1 MVGKIEAMRPKLLIE
16 GLATFF
22 LCLAC
27 ALVQG
32 VLAPFIIGAL
42 LLALVYLGGPVSQ
55 AHYNP
60 AVTLSFCLRRRQAWP
75 TGAAY
80 VGVQC
85 LAAVLAALIAGLYHG
100 HTEEN
105 SEHILE
111 ALKKPVLEGWFPDM
125 STEFLGTFLL
135 AFVIL
140 VVATSRRT
148 VGNNYYGLAI
158 AATVAGL
165 MGVFGAL
172 SPDFNPAVSFCRN
185 IEGCFSALN
194 AEGSAGLAFQQEVS
208 YLAHSTPR
216 LLLAVAAQLAGA
228 AVAAWAF
235 LGIFPEER

>member
-1 MVGKIEAMRPKLLIE
+1 MRPKLLIE

-32 VLAPFIIGAL
+32 GLAPFIIGAL
-42 LLALVYLGGPVSQ
+42 LLALVYIGGPVSQ

-60 AVTLSFCLRRRQAWP
+60 AVTLAFCVRRRQAWSV
-75 TGAAY
+75 GAAY
-80 VGVQC
+80 VGVQF
-85 LAAVLAALIAGLYHG
+85 LAALLAALIAGLYHG

-111 ALKKPVLEGWFPDM
+111 ALKKPVLEGWLPDT
-125 STEFLGTFLL
+125 SAEFFGAFLL

-172 SPDFNPAVSFCRN
+172 SPDFNPAVSLCRA
-185 IEGCFSALN
+185 IEGCFSVLN
-194 AEGSAGLAFQQEVS
+194 CEGSVGLAIQQEVS

-216 LLLAVAAQLAGA
+216 LLLALAAQLTGA
-228 AVAAWAF
+228 ALAAWAF

>member
-1 MVGKIEAMRPKLLIE
+1 MRPKLLIE

-32 VLAPFIIGAL
+32 PLAPFIIGAL
-42 LLALVYLGGPVSQ
+42 LLALIYIGGPVSQ

-60 AVTLSFCLRRRQAWP
+60 AVTLAFCLRRRQAWL

-80 VGVQC
+80 AGVQF
-85 LAAVLAALIAGLYHG
+85 LAALLAAFIAGLYHG

-105 SEHILE
+105 SEHILD
-111 ALKKPVLEGWFPDM
+111 ALKKPVLEGWFSDM
-125 STEFLGTFLL
+125 STELLGTFLL

-148 VGNNYYGLAI
+148 VGNNYYALAI

-165 MGVFGAL
+165 MGVFGAFY
-172 SPDFNPAVSFCRN
+172 PDFNPAVSFCKGL
-185 IEGCFSALN
+185 EGCFSALN
-194 AEGSAGLAFQQEVS
+194 ADASSLLAFQREIS
-208 YLAHSTPR
+208 FLAHSTPR
-216 LLLAVAAQLAGA
+216 LILAVVAQVGGA
-228 AVAAWAF
+228 ALAAWAF
-235 LGIFPEER
+235 LAIFPEER